1 MATADSL
8 PPPTI
13 LGPEFSGERSR
24 GRGDRRGGRGSRTR
38 KNYDRP
44 DPNLPEGTRA
54 PPQIRLQPRIA
65 ELASNVPI
73 PTNPEGN
80 GPPSERPSAVLS
92 RADIDTPGQGRRG
105 GWGRRG
111 RGGRGGRAV
120 AIVRH
125 AENSDGETTQ
135 RSAHPQLEKLSEVS
149 RVQATS
155 AEAGTS
161 GQGKR
166 GAHVR
171 GGRGGRG
178 GAVAERAEVSTE
190 NTDGENSRINSR
202 HDHLVG
208 RARGGR
214 AAGGGGVE
222 LPAGDT
228 SGESSGTGRA
238 KSHTPRRVGGNSLR
252 TNSGRPFGG
261 HLTTTNETQPAGP
274 ALQADAPEF
283 HPGQPLRERH
293 RHAQR
298 PRGPPPPH
306 RGGQP
311 GPRRESIQ
319 KSNAEDISTQIHE
332 DISNGV
338 YECAICTNDIG
349 RKTKI
354 WSCRE
359 CWRVFHLGCVTEWS
373 QNEVSTLTQPRN
385 TDGDFPPPRQW
396 RCPGCNLAQ
405 DNLPSEYHCWCT
417 KEVDPLSISGL
428 SPHSCGQTCGR
439 PRSLPKKCPHPC
451 ELVCHAGPCPPCSH
465 LGPVQ
470 SCFCGKKSFSRK
482 CVDTNYDTG
491 WSCGE
496 VCGDVMPCGE
506 HICQKP
512 CHEGLCGTC
521 EVIVESRCY
530 CGKVKQPLACF
541 ERGDEKPSR
550 QARFGDDGSK
560 TVEDWIGSFECQNIC
575 QRSFDCGK
583 HSCET
588 KCHPQELEPP
598 HCLRSPDIVS
608 HCPCG
613 KTPLTK
619 ILRQPRESCEDPIPN
634 CEKKCLKKLSCN
646 HLCQQVCHSDPCLP
660 CLEVVDIAC
669 RCGRVTT
676 RTTCHQGK
684 EAQPQCLR
692 VCKAMLNCGRHEC
705 GDRCC
710 PGERKAA
717 ERQAARRKHR
727 PLGSR
732 INDDTVEAEHICTR
746 VCGRQLK
753 CGNHTCPD
761 RCHKGPCASCREAI
775 FDEISCHCGRTT
787 LVPPL
792 PCGALPPPCQF
803 QCERP
808 KACGHPQVAHNC
820 HGDEESCP
828 KCPFLGEKACMC
840 GKKNLRNQPCWL
852 ADVRC
857 GEICGKKLRCG
868 SHFCQKQCHRL
879 GGCEDAVRHCRQPC
893 GKAKKMCGHPCEET
907 CHAPS
912 SCREDKACQNKIF
925 ITCDCQHLKQE
936 MKCNA
941 SRTSEGNSKKN
952 LPCDDECARLARNR
966 QLALALNIDP
976 NAHKDDHIPY
986 SHETLRMFRENM
998 KWAQQREKE
1007 FRVFA
1012 ADEKERRL
1020 RFKPMPQ
1027 HQRAFIH
1034 SLSEDFCFDG
1044 ISMDPEPYRHVAV
1057 FKTPKFV
1064 MAPMKTLLECL
1075 RIRNAA
1081 TAISELPKKFQT
1093 SNTPYNGFL
1102 LAHPRFG
1109 VTVDEIWADY
1119 SPIVGAITGVVFDI
1133 SFLLTEEIVIRAQ
1146 PTSSSTMTISATSVE
1161 ASVRGLKT
1169 SLTAMTL
1176 SKQIAKSVQLC
1187 SVDSSMKVTRREVDD
1202 PVSNGGWSQVAAKA
1216 SAPRS
1221 AVQRPTAVGEKGSYT
1236 VLGSRLKDAK
1246 EKKKRDELEKARQA
1260 LEVVDDWE
1268 EELGPDEATGEDP
1281 AKVED
1286 SDLDQPQHVTSG
1298 EPSVVGGNTS
1308 T

>member
-1216 SAPRS
+1216 SAPRT

>member
-1 MATADSL
+1 MATAESL
-8 PPPTI
+8 PPPTT
-13 LGPEFSGERSR
+13 LRPEFSGERSR
-24 GRGDRRGGRGSRTR
+24 GRGGRRSNRGGRTR
-38 KNYDRP
+38 RNNDRP
-44 DPNLPEGTRA
+44 DPNLPAGTGA

-65 ELASNVPI
+65 ELAGNVPI

-80 GPPSERPSAVLS
+80 GPQSEPPSTVLS
-92 RADIDTPGQGRRG
+92 RAHLDTPGQGKSG
-105 GWGRRG
+105 GPR
-111 RGGRGGRAV
+111 RGGRAGRGV
-120 AIVRH
+120 AVVEH
-125 AENSDGETTQ
+125 AENSDGEATR
-135 RSAHPQLEKLSEVS
+135 RSAYPQLEKLSEVS
-149 RVQATS
+149 RAQAYS

-161 GQGKR
+161 GQGNYR
-166 GAHVR
+166 AHGR

-178 GAVAERAEVSTE
+178 GSAAEEAEDTIE
-190 NTDGENSRINSR
+190 KTDGENSGINTR
-202 HDHLVG
+202 HDHTAV

-214 AAGGGGVE
+214 AARGGG
-222 LPAGDT
+222 LRLLACDS
-228 SGESSGTGRA
+228 SGESSETGRA
-238 KSHTPRRVGGNSLR
+238 KSHAKHRVGGNSLR
-252 TNSGRPFGG
+252 TNSGRLFGG
-261 HLTTTNETQPAGP
+261 NLTTTNETQLTGS

-283 HPGQPLRERH
+283 NPGQPLRERC
-293 RHAQR
+293 RTTQR
-298 PRGPPPPH
+298 PRGPPSSR
-306 RGGQP
+306 RGGP
-311 GPRRESIQ
+311 GRESIQ

-349 RKTKI
+349 RSTKI

-373 QNEVSTLTQPRN
+373 QKEVSTLTQPRN
-385 TDGDFPPPRQW
+385 TDGEFPQPRQW

-405 DNLPSEYHCWCT
+405 DKLPSEYHCWCT

-465 LGPVQ
+465 LGPAQ
-470 SCFCGKKSFSRK
+470 SCFCGKKSSSRR
-482 CVDTNYDTG
+482 CIDTNYDTG

-496 VCGDVMPCGE
+496 VCGDSMPCGE

-550 QARFGDDGSK
+550 KARLEDDGSK
-560 TVEDWIGSFECQNIC
+560 VVEDWVGSFECQNKC
-575 QRSFDCGK
+575 KRSFDCGK

-588 KCHPQELEPP
+588 KCHPQQLDPR
-598 HCLRSPDIVS
+598 HCSRSPDIVS

-619 ILRQPRESCEDPIPN
+619 ILCQARESCEDPIPN

-646 HLCQQVCHSDPCLP
+646 HLCQQVCHSDSCMPCLD
-660 CLEVVDIAC
+660 VVDILC
-669 RCGRVTT
+669 RCARATS

-692 VCKAMLNCGRHEC
+692 ACKAMLNCGRHEC
-705 GDRCC
+705 GERCC

-732 INDDTVEAEHICTR
+732 INDDNFEAEHICTR

-753 CGNHTCPD
+753 CGNHTCPEL
-761 RCHKGPCASCREAI
+761 CHKGHCASCREAI

-857 GEICGKKLRCG
+857 GETCGKKLRCG
-868 SHFCQKQCHRL
+868 SHFCQKQCHRP
-879 GGCEDAVRHCRQPC
+879 GECEDAVRRCQQHC
-893 GKAKKMCGHPCEET
+893 GKAKKVCGHPCEET

-912 SCREDKACQNKIF
+912 SCREDKACQNKMF

-936 MKCNA
+936 LKCNA

-952 LPCDDECARLARNR
+952 LLCDDECARLARNR

-976 NAHKDDHIPY
+976 NVHKDDHIPY
-986 SHETLRMFRENM
+986 SNETLRMFRENM

-1007 FRVFA
+1007 FRAFA

-1034 SLSEDFCFDG
+1034 SLSEDFGFDG
-1044 ISMDPEPYRHVAV
+1044 ISMDPEPYRHVAA

-1081 TAISELPKKFQT
+1081 TPISELPKKQT

-1102 LAHPRFG
+1102 LVHPRFG
-1109 VTVDEIWADY
+1109 VTIDEIWADY
-1119 SPIVGAITGVVFDI
+1119 APILGATTGVVFNI

-1146 PTSSSTMTISATSVE
+1146 PTSSSTTTITATLVE
-1161 ASVRGLKT
+1161 ASVEGLKT

-1176 SKQIAKSVQLC
+1176 SKRLAQSVQLC
-1187 SVDSSMKVTRREVDD
+1187 SVDSSMKVTRREFDD
-1202 PVSNGGWSQVAAKA
+1202 PASNGGWNQVAAKA
-1216 SAPRS
+1216 AAPRS
-1221 AVQRPTAVGEKGSYT
+1221 AVQRPTAVGQKVSYT
-1236 VLGSRLKDAK
+1236 VLTSRLKDAK
-1246 EKKKRDELEKARQA
+1246 KKKKRDELEKARQA

-1281 AKVED
+1281 SKVE
-1286 SDLDQPQHVTSG
+1286 
-1298 EPSVVGGNTS
+1298 E
-1308 T
+1308 